1 MSAAVAAPAID
12 KSLEGAF
19 LVARIADDFKGKN
32 TVLIDMQSITP
43 YADYYVITTAN
54 SPRQM
59 SAMAIEMGK
68 VLKKRG
74 GVRIGTEGDYAGS
87 MWMLSDFG
95 DIVLHAFTE
104 EGRALYDLEGLWA
117 DAPRL
122 EWREPGRPVR
132 VGLTDDYD
140 DYASSA
146 VMNFDPD
153 EDEGDEIEDEL
164 DEELEG
170 EDDELDDELEDDG
183 EDELEDKVG
192 DESEPE
198 SH

>member
-1 MSAAVAAPAID
+1 MSQNEEPTMSATVVAPPID
-12 KSLEGAF
+12 KSLESAF

-32 TVLIDMQSITP
+32 TVVIDMQPITP
-43 YADYYVITTAN
+43 YADFYVITTAN

-87 MWMLSDFG
+87 LWMLSDFG

-104 EGRALYDLEGLWA
+104 EGRELYALEDLWA

-122 EWREPGRPVR
+122 EWREPGRPAR

-140 DYASSA
+140 EYTSAA
-146 VMNFDPD
+146 VMAYDPD
-153 EDEGDEIEDEL
+153 EDEELDEEVTDEL
-164 DEELEG
+164 DEEVE
-170 EDDELDDELEDDG
+170 DELDDEVDG
-183 EDELEDKVG
+183 EVEDEI
-192 DESEPE
+192 EPE
-198 SH
+198 AH

>member
-1 MSAAVAAPAID
+1 MIETRQNEELTTSAAVAVPEID

-32 TVLIDMQSITP
+32 TVLIDMQPITP
-43 YADYYVITTAN
+43 YADYYIITTAN

-104 EGRALYDLEGLWA
+104 EGRALYALEDLWA

-132 VGLTDDYD
+132 IGLTDDYD
-140 DYASSA
+140 DYASAA
-146 VMNFDPD
+146 VMAYDPD
-153 EDEGDEIEDEL
+153 DEEDVEDEIDDEL
-164 DEELEG
+164 EAELEAEMDEELE
-170 EDDELDDELEDDG
+170 
-183 EDELEDKVG
+183 
-192 DESEPE
+192 DESGDAAETK
-198 SH
+198 